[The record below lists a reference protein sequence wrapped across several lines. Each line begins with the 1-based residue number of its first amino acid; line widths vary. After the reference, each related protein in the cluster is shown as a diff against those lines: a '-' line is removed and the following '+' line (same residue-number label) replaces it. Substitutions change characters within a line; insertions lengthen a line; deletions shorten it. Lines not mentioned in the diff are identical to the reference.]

1 MEVAALDELEDH
13 LRKIV
18 EESSSVAHPPRRL
31 SMGPSGGWGI
41 NLLRRAYRLVRRKD
55 LKTATLAMVREDP
68 PAEPDLRFRELYDRH
83 SRAVFLAALRV
94 TGNPADAEDVLQTV
108 FLRVFDRELMLAPE
122 QSSAY
127 LRRAAVN
134 ASIDLLRYKKI
145 RPETAT
151 DGGKEYLQDT
161 GLRVAESQEDNF
173 ALKQRLRAA
182 LARLSPENAELITL
196 CYLEGYSYDELADL
210 LQIERG
216 TVGSRLHRIR
226 AALKQE
232 LSD

>member
-1 MEVAALDELEDH
+1 LE
-13 LRKIV
+13 
-18 EESSSVAHPPRRL
+18 
-31 SMGPSGGWGI
+31 
-41 NLLRRAYRLVRRKD
+41 
-55 LKTATLAMVREDP
+55 TATLAMVREEP
-68 PAEPDLRFRELYDRH
+68 PAAPELGFRDLYERYSH
-83 SRAVFLAALRV
+83 AVFVAALRV

-108 FLRVFDRELMLAPE
+108 FLRVFDGKLTLDATRSPG
-122 QSSAY
+122 AY

-134 ASIDLLRYKKI
+134 ASIDLLRRKKS

-151 DGGKEYLQDT
+151 DGGREYLQDA
-161 GLRVAESQEDNF
+161 GLRLAESEEDSF
-173 ALKQRLRAA
+173 SLKQRLRAA
-182 LARLSPENAELITL
+182 LTRLSPENAELFIL

-226 AALKQE
+226 AALQEE